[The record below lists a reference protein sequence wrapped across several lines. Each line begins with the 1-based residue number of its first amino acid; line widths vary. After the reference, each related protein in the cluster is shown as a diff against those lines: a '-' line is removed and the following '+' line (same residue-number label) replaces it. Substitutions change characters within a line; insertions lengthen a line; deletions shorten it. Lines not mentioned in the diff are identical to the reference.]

1 MEILKKGREVKS
13 KKIKY
18 SRNHNGYKMCKN
30 NDKGVSETEGKEAD
44 KGPTREGL
52 VLGGPLPALL
62 PLGPHE
68 CGHVDCRL
76 EARHPGLATDQP
88 GSQQLL
94 ELRRV
99 QLGGVQALQERW

>member
-1 MEILKKGREVKS
+1 M
-13 KKIKY
+13 
-18 SRNHNGYKMCKN
+18 
-30 NDKGVSETEGKEAD
+30 SETEGKEAD

-76 EARHPGLATDQP
+76 EARHPGLATDQT

>member
-1 MEILKKGREVKS
+1 
-13 KKIKY
+13 
-18 SRNHNGYKMCKN
+18 MCKS

-52 VLGGPLPALL
+52 VLCGALPALL
-62 PLGPHE
+62 PLWPHE
-68 CGHVDCRL
+68 CGHVGCRL
-76 EARHPGLATDQP
+76 ETRHSGLATDQA

-99 QLGGVQALQERW
+99 QLGGVQALQERWWSGWGR